1 MDSLTEMGGNG
12 PLQSG
17 RWGSDADWGGP
28 TPSSAP
34 LHLFT
39 SSNDIG
45 ALVLRP

>member
-17 RWGSDADWGGP
+17 LWGSEARLR
-28 TPSSAP
+28 AP
-34 LHLFT
+34 LLF
-39 SSNDIG
+39 DIG